1 MQIVRKENQNKE
13 KALLEVL
20 QQLNA
25 SINEVFYSIEDNFD
39 NFIVT
44 AVTKYE
50 LKEFIKDYLISLAHF
65 MNTKFVLE
73 IKETEVG
80 FNVEIITDDNAIIIG
95 KDGKNLSSIQF
106 LLRETLKNITNIDIK
121 VNLDVA
127 GYKWQKEKQLKE
139 EIKKIAKEVL
149 STKLPAKLDSM
160 NSYDRRIVH
169 NIISEYPN
177 LVTESKGETP
187 DRYVIIKYKED

>member
-127 GYKWQKEKQLKE
+127 GYKWQKE
-139 EIKKIAKEVL
+139 I
-149 STKLPAKLDSM
+149 
-160 NSYDRRIVH
+160 
-169 NIISEYPN
+169 
-177 LVTESKGETP
+177 
-187 DRYVIIKYKED
+187 

>member
-149 STKLPAKLDSM
+149 ATKLPAKLDSM

>member
-149 STKLPAKLDSM
+149 ATKLPAKLDSM

-187 DRYVIIKYKED
+187 DRYVVIKYKKD

>member
-25 SINEVFYSIEDNFD
+25 SINEVFYSIEESSD

-149 STKLPAKLDSM
+149 ATKLPAKLDSM